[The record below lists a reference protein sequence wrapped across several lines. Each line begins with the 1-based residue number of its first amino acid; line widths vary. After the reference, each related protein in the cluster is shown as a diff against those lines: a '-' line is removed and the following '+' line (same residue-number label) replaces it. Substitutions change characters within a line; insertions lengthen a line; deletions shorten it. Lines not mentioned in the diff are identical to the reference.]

1 MGQRLSVV
9 VISYPHVTTGNIASL
24 RRAAEA
30 RELLLQ
36 EWQPHEIT
44 IWCGAG
50 PPVPLYRDESIQPDA
65 LLHRTISRLT
75 GIVVPALLLWRD
87 RGAVIPNDPARAL
100 LARDKLA
107 TALELSRV
115 GLPFVPTLGFYT
127 SNTVSLGPCGSGP
140 VVVKPAHGLQGRDVV
155 FFPEVSAAE
164 GVQRQVPWQEPMPFS
179 FEHFVAQ
186 PVVGRPGQDI
196 RAYVVDGRCVGLVR
210 RRASIDSERRANL
223 AVGGRATP
231 LELDHPAADL
241 SVATTMALGLDYA
254 GVDMVEGEEGQPLV
268 LEADAWAGFVGMEE
282 AAGVDIA
289 GASLDMVIARMAKRS

>member
-1 MGQRLSVV
+1 
-9 VISYPHVTTGNIASL
+9 
-24 RRAAEA
+24 
-30 RELLLQ
+30 
-36 EWQPHEIT
+36 
-44 IWCGAG
+44 
-50 PPVPLYRDESIQPDA
+50 
-65 LLHRTISRLT
+65 
-75 GIVVPALLLWRD
+75 
-87 RGAVIPNDPARAL
+87 

-268 LEADAWAGFVGMEE
+268 LEADAWAGFVGIEE

-289 GASLDMVIARMAKRS
+289 GAILDMVIARMAKRL